1 MLLLGT
7 HRGAELVCG
16 VESLLVVTIRLM
28 QSKSLLGG
36 CGVGGSLVFRR
47 AGMGRLIAVAG
58 RQHQRLTGARLGS
71 QSCLRSS
78 LTYASE
84 AYWREMS
91 FYWTGS
97 LL

>member
-7 HRGAELVCG
+7 HQGAELVCG
-16 VESLLVVTIRLM
+16 VEMLLVVTIRLM

-47 AGMGRLIAVAG
+47 AGMGRLIAVAS
-58 RQHQRLTGARLGS
+58 RQHQKLTRAKLGR

-78 LTYASE
+78 LT
-84 AYWREMS
+84 
-91 FYWTGS
+91 
-97 LL
+97 